1 MKIDL
6 TARGFTPSEKLK
18 NFINEKLTS
27 LEKYDPN
34 ISNFKV
40 VLIREGRAEK
50 VELIISAKKNNYI
63 AKCYS
68 SVFEKT
74 IAMAISK
81 VKSQIEKA
89 H

>member
-1 MKIDL
+1 MNIDI
-6 TARGFTPSEKLK
+6 TGRSFTPSEKLK

-34 ISNFKV
+34 ISNSKV
-40 VLIREGRAEK
+40 VLIKEGRAEK
-50 VELIISAKKNNYI
+50 AELIISAIKNNYI

-74 IAMAISK
+74 IVNAISK

>member
-1 MKIDL
+1 MNIDI
-6 TARGFTPSEKLK
+6 TGRGFTPSEKLK

-27 LEKYDPN
+27 LEKYDLN
-34 ISNFKV
+34 ISNSKV
-40 VLIREGRAEK
+40 VLIKEGRAEK
-50 VELIISAKKNNYI
+50 AELIISAKKNNYI

-74 IAMAISK
+74 IVNAISK

>member
-6 TARGFTPSEKLK
+6 TARGFTPSEKLQ

-40 VLIREGRAEK
+40 VLIK
-50 VELIISAKKNNYI
+50 VVENGVEPHFSL
-63 AKCYS
+63 
-68 SVFEKT
+68 
-74 IAMAISK
+74 
-81 VKSQIEKA
+81 
-89 H
+89 